1 MSENNIILKKLVFDI
16 EVDHNADYENFSNS
30 ISQYKNKIIPNLL
43 EEVFSKCLGPHDN
56 MVIDSLTLDVGNF
69 NSNDLDGFLQK
80 FKKKLLDSI
89 NSRNKYLDRSRSNED
104 LIYYYLK
111 NSRFPWWSSSRIKA
125 NEFLSNNQ
133 YRSVDELTKLV
144 VSNKIYFRRLL
155 SVLNK
160 ENTSQILKKM
170 LKEHFA
176 FYNKSVLFFESIS
189 KGNEKFLNY
198 DPIQIKSELFISLIQ
213 NKTLKKETFNKVF
226 KSFKANQVMDS
237 DFQSKLFSLGN
248 KPFERVYGSDKN
260 FLISLFKNYINF
272 GINNSIGVN
281 EIKKLSAEFGKL
293 LLNNKR
299 ELKIIFDST
308 SILTDP
314 VKTFRFS
321 KILNNENLEGLLIF
335 LLGAEKGAFLSE
347 TYQLFENSK
356 TGSRKTLNIYKYL
369 NIIFKDPLTSVA
381 FDASFIKKTLKNL
394 GEIINKDETE
404 LLIDLHLNK
413 RSSNE
418 NNSHQLEIEKL
429 VFDLYIKKSKYPQE
443 FLSIVSRID
452 GFDFSGLLSAYEKE
466 IYELLLSQ
474 LGAINKVLKPDISA
488 FKDVEEFVF
497 HQIIKSKA
505 APEDLSLDLLYRFS
519 ENTKQDLN
527 TIILLLLKEKYSKS
541 SFKRTEKQVFSSYI
555 KHLLNKANSNKINQD
570 QIIFI
575 NDFVSKNKLSKLIEL
590 ESYNLKDEL
599 LASTTLITTA
609 LSLKTTDHKQ
619 IFDYFFDELRT
630 FLKRTK
636 SDKKLSDYKLGLI
649 IKLEISRS
657 SLNDEAFLFE
667 NILNRISRTSR
678 IKINEIHMDFFDHL
692 VKKSDLTKIDKK
704 LFEKISDTFFSFK
717 NIVTLKKAEVNLAY
731 SYIDKIDDRAFR
743 KKIINNY
750 LLNSSSAVLKLKE
763 DNYKDLI
770 NVVSTKSNNY
780 LELLNQVLM
789 LLPYQKRIEFLPIFR
804 IKALEIIQNKE
815 LTDNEFIKQLI
826 NGLDF
831 FDKELVNELIV
842 DNKDLLKNKGSLPIE
857 NSTAREQSLIELI
870 KKKNLKQK
878 QPNSKKA
885 VLERTQDDFEYFIN
899 LKRELLKDKN
909 GQTNKS
915 DLFDQFKNL
924 EDIINDEES
933 LIQFLEIY
941 GRDYEILIA
950 FTELSFKE
958 DIEKKIHS
966 IYSSS
971 GSIVEDLENVFLALQ
986 EKVLLTN
993 LSTIQFKVLLRTFI
1007 FKYIADK
1014 KGMLNINVSE
1024 FTLSFF
1030 QELSLENS
1038 LNYQSA
1044 ANFLLKDVKEVK
1056 FQKEVIE
1063 GVECFLEKNIFEPL
1077 GKSVKED
1084 EYYKNLYYQLIKSNE
1099 LPEWSVSKSI
1109 DDADAQDFLKSRV
1122 DKGDVTYIIEL
1133 CEDVVTKSFIA
1144 QEFKDEE
1151 KEVQF
1156 KLLALLESNNAVF
1169 SIKQIYQSL
1178 VDVSQSTKINY
1189 DIFFKK
1195 IITLDLWKEKSVLA
1209 IFEKLF
1215 EGLNAKI
1222 VTTLYKAI
1230 KPILPAVKLNF
1241 EKQKT
1246 LDNNSKRE
1254 LIRYFI
1260 AYGKLPKFIKNEF
1273 ELKLIQSYAA
1283 RNKSELAQILKE
1295 FSQVRSISENFITI
1309 SSQPYLLELIA
1320 QDLKSKNPNI
1330 QKLVENI
1337 LKSKFEKSNFKLVML
1352 LDILIKNFIGKNIIV
1367 QKDVTTAF
1375 EEVKSANAE
1384 VYEQFVKMVKK
1395 LIADKEIENEN
1406 KVFDVFINGL
1416 KEEDSDENLIADLE
1430 RALPEVEQNP
1440 EALKALDNNSKRELI
1455 RYFLAY
1461 GELPKPFEIEMEL
1474 DLIRTYTTKNKSELA
1489 QILKEFS
1496 QVRSISENFI
1506 TISSQP
1512 YLLELIAQDLKSK
1525 NPNIQKLVENILKSK
1540 FEKSN
1545 FKLVMLLDILIKN
1558 FIGKN
1563 IIVQKDVTTAFEEV
1577 KSANAEVYEQ
1587 FVKMVKKLI
1596 ADKEIE
1602 NENKVFDVF
1611 VKGLKVGKET
1621 AVDLLENKNLNGKD
1635 LKVTFNEFI
1644 NQLRY
1649 YVEFKSFERSKKN
1662 LSKEML
1668 FKLIVSQKSQIRLKK
1683 QIHNWAKTSRKIS
1696 LIMNLFPEGKI
1707 QELLNFIHPKQNQ
1720 SIQTLNS
1727 ILKKNNLKSI
1737 EEYMNTV
1744 NEKEFITYVLNLWSR
1759 LSLVVASP
1767 NKILNLLFVKILNAE
1782 ATDSNKIINE
1792 LEKNTLLLN
1801 QDEKALLVDLL
1812 SEYRLTV
1819 EADKKIQELKDD
1831 FDQEQETIDDGDSIY
1846 VGNAGIIIA
1855 WPFISTLFDKLG
1867 LLKGKDF
1874 VDDYSL
1880 QKAILLINYLATD
1893 SIENVDENNLALNK
1907 ILCGADLNFHVDTK
1921 TELVDAEM
1929 QMCKSLLN
1937 AIIMNWEK
1945 LKNSSPDTI
1954 RTSFFIREGI
1964 LQNDADDY
1972 KLVVDVKAYDL
1983 ILKTIPWNISMI
1995 QTRFMKKRLNVEWK
2009 Y

>member
-16 EVDHNADYENFSNS
+16 EVDNNVDYENFSDS
-30 ISQYKNKIIPNLL
+30 ISQYNNKIIPNLL
-43 EEVFSKCLGPHDN
+43 DEVFSKCLGPHDN

-69 NSNDLDGFLQK
+69 NSNDLNGFLQK
-80 FKKKLLDSI
+80 FKNKLSDSI
-89 NSRNKYLDRSRSNED
+89 NKRNKDLDRSRSNED
-104 LIYYYLK
+104 LIYFYLK
-111 NSRFPWWSSSRIKA
+111 NSRFPWWSSSRIKT
-125 NEFLSNNQ
+125 NEFLSKNQ
-133 YRSVDELTKLV
+133 YGSVDELTKLV

-155 SVLNK
+155 SILNK
-160 ENTSQILKKM
+160 ENTSQILQKM

-189 KGNEKFLNY
+189 KGNEKSLNY
-198 DPIQIKSELFISLIQ
+198 DPIKIKSELFISLIK
-213 NKTLKKETFNKVF
+213 NETLKKETFNKVF
-226 KSFKANQVMDS
+226 KSFKANQVKDS
-237 DFQSKLFSLGN
+237 DFQSKLFSLGD
-248 KPFERVYGSDKN
+248 KPFERVYSSDKN

-281 EIKKLSAEFGKL
+281 EIKKLSNEFGKL
-293 LLNNKR
+293 LLNNKK
-299 ELKIIFDST
+299 ELKILFDST
-308 SILTDP
+308 TILTDP

-335 LLGAEKGAFLSE
+335 LLGPEKGAFLSE

-356 TGSRKTLNIYKYL
+356 TGSRKILNIYEYL
-369 NIIFKDPLTSVA
+369 NIVFKDTLTNEAS
-381 FDASFIKKTLKNL
+381 DASFIKKTLKNL
-394 GEIINKDETE
+394 GEKINKDETE

-429 VFDLYIKKSKYPQE
+429 VFDLYIKKSKSPQE

-452 GFDFSGLLSAYEKE
+452 GFDFAGLLSSYEKE

-474 LGAINKVLKPDISA
+474 LRVINKVLKPDTPA

-497 HQIIKSKA
+497 NQIVKSKA
-505 APEDLSLDLLYRFS
+505 SPDDLSLDLLYRFS
-519 ENTKQDLN
+519 ENKKQDLN
-527 TIILLLLKEKYSKS
+527 TIILLILKEKYSKS

-570 QIIFI
+570 QITFI
-575 NDFVSKNKLSKLIEL
+575 NDFASKNKLSNLIEL
-590 ESYNLKDEL
+590 ESYNLNDEL
-599 LASTTLITTA
+599 LASKTSITTA

-657 SLNDEAFLFE
+657 SLNNEAFLYE
-667 NILNRISRTSR
+667 NILNRISRTSQ
-678 IKINEIHMDFFDHL
+678 IKINKIQMDFFDHL

-717 NIVTLKKAEVNLAY
+717 NIIKLKKSEVNLAY
-731 SYIDKIDDRAFR
+731 SYIDKVEDRAFK
-743 KKIINNY
+743 KKIINDY

-780 LELLNQVLM
+780 HELLNQVLM

-804 IKALEIIQNKE
+804 IKALDIIRNKE
-815 LTDNEFIKQLI
+815 LSDNEFIKQLI

-831 FDKELVNELIV
+831 LDRELVNELIV
-842 DNKDLLKNKGSLPIE
+842 DNKDLLKNKGSLPVE
-857 NSTAREQSLIELI
+857 NSTATEQSLIELI
-870 KKKNLKQK
+870 KKKSLKQK
-878 QPNSKKA
+878 QPNLKKA
-885 VLERTQDDFEYFIN
+885 ALERTQDDFEYFIN

-909 GQTNKS
+909 GLTNKS
-915 DLFDQFKNL
+915 DLFDQFKNV
-924 EDIINDEES
+924 EDILKDEDS

-966 IYSSS
+966 IYISS
-971 GSIVEDLENVFLALQ
+971 GSIVEDLENVFLDLQ

-993 LSTIQFKVLLRTFI
+993 LSIIQFKVLLRTFI
-1007 FKYIADK
+1007 FKYITDK
-1014 KGMLNINVSE
+1014 KGLLNINVPE

-1044 ANFLLKDVKEVK
+1044 ANFLLKDVTEGK

-1077 GKSVKED
+1077 GKSLKED

-1122 DKGDVTYIIEL
+1122 EKGDVTYMIEL
-1133 CEDVVTKSFIA
+1133 CEDVVTKPFIA
-1144 QEFKDEE
+1144 QEFKDEK

-1178 VDVSQSTKINY
+1178 VDVSQSTKINH
-1189 DIFFKK
+1189 DIFFEK
-1195 IITLDLWKEKSVLA
+1195 IILLDLWKEKSVLA

-1215 EGLNAKI
+1215 EGLNAK
-1222 VTTLYKAI
+1222 VETTLYKAI

-1295 FSQVRSISENFITI
+1295 FSQVRAISKNFIAI
-1309 SSQPYLLELIA
+1309 SSQRYLLELIA
-1320 QDLKSKNPNI
+1320 QDLKAKNPNI

-1337 LKSKFEKSNFKLVML
+1337 LKSKFEKSDFKLATL

-1367 QKDVTTAF
+1367 QKDVSSAF
-1375 EEVKSANAE
+1375 EEVKKANAA
-1384 VYEQFVKMVKK
+1384 VYEQFVKTGKK
-1395 LIADKEIENEN
+1395 LIADKEIVNEN
-1406 KVFDVFINGL
+1406 G
-1416 KEEDSDENLIADLE
+1416 
-1430 RALPEVEQNP
+1430 
-1440 EALKALDNNSKRELI
+1440 
-1455 RYFLAY
+1455 
-1461 GELPKPFEIEMEL
+1461 
-1474 DLIRTYTTKNKSELA
+1474 
-1489 QILKEFS
+1489 
-1496 QVRSISENFI
+1496 
-1506 TISSQP
+1506 
-1512 YLLELIAQDLKSK
+1512 
-1525 NPNIQKLVENILKSK
+1525 
-1540 FEKSN
+1540 
-1545 FKLVMLLDILIKN
+1545 
-1558 FIGKN
+1558 
-1563 IIVQKDVTTAFEEV
+1563 
-1577 KSANAEVYEQ
+1577 
-1587 FVKMVKKLI
+1587 
-1596 ADKEIE
+1596 
-1602 NENKVFDVF
+1602 VFDVF

-1621 AVDLLENKNLNGKD
+1621 AGDLLENENLNGKD

-1649 YVEFKSFERSKKN
+1649 YVEFKSFERSKKHI
-1662 LSKEML
+1662 SKEML
-1668 FKLIVSQKSQIRLKK
+1668 FKLMISQKSQIRLKK

-1767 NKILNLLFVKILNAE
+1767 NKILNLLFGKILNAE

-1801 QDEKALLVDLL
+1801 QDEKALLVDLS

-1831 FDQEQETIDDGDSIY
+1831 FDQEPETIQDGDSIY

-1867 LLKGKDF
+1867 LLKGKGF

-1921 TELVDAEM
+1921 TELVEAEM

-1964 LQNDADDY
+1964 LQNDEDDY